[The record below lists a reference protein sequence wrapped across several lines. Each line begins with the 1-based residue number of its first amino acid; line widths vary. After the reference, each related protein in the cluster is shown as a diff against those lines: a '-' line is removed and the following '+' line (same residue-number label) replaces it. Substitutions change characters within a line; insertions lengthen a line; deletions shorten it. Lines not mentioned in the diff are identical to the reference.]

1 MQYLF
6 PTVAKMFHHWTGP
19 YEAEGHLL
27 HTGQWN
33 TGCID
38 AVGTAHRQAHSS
50 QLSSAAMPL
59 LSSFT
64 AASCC
69 FRPGLL
75 PLQLALALKPP
86 QKEVTTISNFT

>member
-59 LSSFT
+59 IFIHSSILLFQT
-64 AASCC
+64 WPASPAA
-69 FRPGLL
+69 G
-75 PLQLALALKPP
+75 
-86 QKEVTTISNFT
+86 TGT